1 MGRSEG
7 LLTFRRSFYIDIV
20 ECHNNYVTL

>member
-20 ECHNNYVTL
+20 ECHNM